1 MHALPFP
8 SKERWFIVIFLWK
21 TVWRSFL
28 WKRNFAGFFFFIII
42 HFKKLQELRIVKW
55 KREYSSLQALI
66 FFNYFEY
73 MKIIYVNYGF
83 KEMNIQ
89 AIFVVMDAT

>member
-1 MHALPFP
+1 MKDGLKIIPL
-8 SKERWFIVIFLWK
+8 KKKLRL
-21 TVWRSFL
+21 
-28 WKRNFAGFFFFIII
+28 FFFI
-42 HFKKLQELRIVKW
+42 HFKNLQELRTVKW

>member
-1 MHALPFP
+1 MKDGLKIIP
-8 SKERWFIVIFLWK
+8 L
-21 TVWRSFL
+21 
-28 WKRNFAGFFFFIII
+28 KRNFAGFFFLII
-42 HFKKLQELRIVKW
+42 HFKKLQELRIMKW

-66 FFNYFEY
+66 FSNYFEY